1 MTEPHRRVIIW
12 HDPRAHLAR
21 VEEMSGIE
29 FLQAIVDGELP
40 QAPIAEAMG
49 FRLAEVAA
57 GRAVFVGT
65 PEGHMMNPM
74 GAIHGGYFGALLD
87 SAMGCAVG
95 TLCAAGQG
103 YTTLEYKI
111 NLVRGMTPETGEVRT
126 EGWVVHGGRRTATAE
141 GRITDAAGR
150 LIGHGS
156 TTCIILS

>member
-1 MTEPHRRVIIW
+1 MTEPHRRVITW

-29 FLQAIVDGELP
+29 FLQAIVDGDLP

-95 TLCAAGQG
+95 TLWRRW
-103 YTTLEYKI
+103 
-111 NLVRGMTPETGEVRT
+111 RGHASPWLLLLT
-126 EGWVVHGGRRTATAE
+126 
-141 GRITDAAGR
+141 R
-150 LIGHGS
+150 LS
-156 TTCIILS
+156 E

>member
-1 MTEPHRRVIIW
+1 
-12 HDPRAHLAR
+12 
-21 VEEMSGIE
+21 
-29 FLQAIVDGELP
+29 
-40 QAPIAEAMG
+40 
-49 FRLAEVAA
+49 
-57 GRAVFVGT
+57 
-65 PEGHMMNPM
+65 
-74 GAIHGGYFGALLD
+74 
-87 SAMGCAVG
+87 
-95 TLCAAGQG
+95 